1 MVPENTK
8 INIINNIKTSMEM
21 ENQNLSANDISL
33 LNDFADNKISME
45 DAMQSIKQFY
55 KKFSKNVN
63 KIYLISQKDVG
74 KEENLMLK
82 PFYLMPFLIK

>member
-8 INIINNIKTSMEM
+8 INMINNIKTSMEM

-33 LNDFADNKISME
+33 LNDFADNKISIE

-55 KKFSKNVN
+55 K
-63 KIYLISQKDVG
+63 I
-74 KEENLMLK
+74 
-82 PFYLMPFLIK
+82 

>member
-1 MVPENTK
+1 LKGDIKMVPENTK
-8 INIINNIKTSMEM
+8 INMINNIKTSMEM

-55 KKFSKNVN
+55 K
-63 KIYLISQKDVG
+63 I
-74 KEENLMLK
+74 
-82 PFYLMPFLIK
+82 

>member
-1 MVPENTK
+1 MNNSEIKTEK
-8 INIINNIKTSMEM
+8 LINNIKTSMEM

-55 KKFSKNVN
+55 K
-63 KIYLISQKDVG
+63 I
-74 KEENLMLK
+74 
-82 PFYLMPFLIK
+82 